1 MTTPSGQQQR
11 RTLWFTGLLI
21 GSCLLLQRFGVP
33 FGDKQLSLVG
43 PVGVALTAWGL
54 ATGVLALHRIRSV
67 VFLLL
72 LAAALVGLVYHA
84 ATPSGLAD
92 GLNIKSLAQFL
103 LLTAFAMLTFAEP
116 LDERAFFRL
125 VTLMLLVVAIAGIG
139 QFAAQFVGLRLFS
152 FTGLVPDSLLFE
164 SGYNLSIPVGIGDIL
179 KSNGLVLVEP
189 SVFSQLMAIG
199 LLLEAIAFRRLT
211 FLAAFMAGLLLSF
224 SGTGWIVLA
233 TFVAG
238 AAVTSGRRGLLT
250 AGGVVVLASLGLAIV
265 TFAAPDFAAALVGRL
280 GEVSQPG
287 TSGHLRFVT
296 PFWMLND
303 VITASPQALLLGI
316 GSGGSE
322 NLALPYEYDVNTP
335 VKIMAEYG
343 APVLLAYV
351 LLFVLGR
358 KTPMQ
363 VAILSPAVMLFMVT
377 GGYQQFPPMV
387 FLILL
392 LTSVARLRSGTQ
404 PGAATATLGAAP
416 RATIA
421 VPAAQ

>member
-1 MTTPSGQQQR
+1 MTVPDSRLER

-33 FGDKQLSLVG
+33 FGDKQLSIVG

-54 ATGVLALHRIRSV
+54 AAGVLALHRVRTV

-72 LAAALVGLVYHA
+72 LALVLLGLAFHA
-84 ATPSGLAD
+84 AAPGGLPD
-92 GLNIKSLAQFL
+92 GLNLKSLAQFL
-103 LLTAFAMLTFAEP
+103 LLTAFAVLTFAEP
-116 LDERAFFRL
+116 LSERAFFRL
-125 VTLMLLVVAIAGIG
+125 LTLLLLVVAIAGVA
-139 QFAAQFVGLRLFS
+139 QFAAQFAGLRLFS

-199 LLLEAIAFRRLT
+199 LIVEAVAFRRLT
-211 FLAAFMAGLLLSF
+211 FLAAFTTGLLLSF
-224 SGTGWIVLA
+224 SGTGWVVLA
-233 TFVAG
+233 AFVAG

-250 AGGVVVLASLGLAIV
+250 AGGVVLLLGVGLAIV
-265 TFAAPDFAAALVGRL
+265 TFAAPEFAAALVGRL
-280 GEVSQPG
+280 DEIGHPG

-296 PFWMLND
+296 PFWMLED
-303 VITASPQALLLGI
+303 ILVAHPPALLLGI

-322 NLALPYEYDVNTP
+322 HLPLPYEYDVNTP

-351 LLFVLGR
+351 LLFVAGR
-358 KTPMQ
+358 KTPVQ
-363 VAILSPAVMLFMVT
+363 LAIVSPAVLLFMVT

-392 LTSVARLRSGTQ
+392 LTSVARLRTGDQ
-404 PGAATATLGAAP
+404 PGVATAVVRPPPRAVLAAP
-416 RATIA
+416 
-421 VPAAQ
+421 AAG